1 MRRHDSLYILRSP
14 SKMRGSY
21 NWGCA
26 PSSSDSW
33 PLTASLLL
41 QKSSRR
47 RLETTPSPWW
57 ASELR
62 SSQLRP
68 LTAAPATTSLI
79 LRLLAALQWLPAPF
93 QTTPVTSGSV
103 TSASLPSTPK
113 RSAVLPLLQLPSSPE
128 SSPPRRWQQQL
139 PSSLHAVKKVTIR
152 SSSARS

>member
-1 MRRHDSLYILRSP
+1 
-14 SKMRGSY
+14 MRGSY

-62 SSQLRP
+62 SSQLKP
-68 LTAAPATTSLI
+68 LMAVPATTSLT
-79 LRLLAALQWLPAPF
+79 LRLLAALQWLPAF
-93 QTTPVTSGSV
+93 WTLAQETIPVRSLLG
-103 TSASLPSTPK
+103 SLPSTAK
-113 RSAVLPLLQLPSSPE
+113 TSAAPLLLPQPSSPE

-139 PSSLHAVKKVTIR
+139 PSSLHAAKKVTIR